1 MDKNHKRKDNQM
13 AADSKQ
19 NKNRKRVNRIKY
31 FIIICAVILLFTS
44 VILNFVLMFKMMQLE
59 EQVNQLYSYQPMIED
74 IIS

>member
-1 MDKNHKRKDNQM
+1 M

-74 IIS
+74 MIS

>member
-1 MDKNHKRKDNQM
+1 MDKNHKRKDKQM

>member
-1 MDKNHKRKDNQM
+1 M

>member
-1 MDKNHKRKDNQM
+1 M

-59 EQVNQLYSYQPMIED
+59 EQVNHLYSYQPMIED

>member
-1 MDKNHKRKDNQM
+1 M

-59 EQVNQLYSYQPMIED
+59 EQVNHLYSYQPMIED
-74 IIS
+74 MIS